1 MKKLQ
6 LLVILLFVSVSIFAL
21 DAKEENVTH
30 YLGLGTGYSHYT
42 YTSDGDTSYYLF
54 GQNITFKG
62 EDTIKGSDNLSFT
75 TYLSYL
81 FPSIESSGGTNMS
94 SLFDTTFIQDLS
106 TGLTFSRKLSDKSTI
121 YSCFGLHA
129 NMVLLS
135 NDYVSALT
143 YDFGVFASSG
153 IKTSLGS
160 DLYLDVNFKVN
171 YDFVEYYYTNSSY
184 GSESG
189 TTDDFFASGVSAN
202 IGATYIL

>member
-1 MKKLQ
+1 
-6 LLVILLFVSVSIFAL
+6 
-21 DAKEENVTH
+21 
-30 YLGLGTGYSHYT
+30 
-42 YTSDGDTSYYLF
+42 
-54 GQNITFKG
+54 
-62 EDTIKGSDNLSFT
+62 
-75 TYLSYL
+75 
-81 FPSIESSGGTNMS
+81 
-94 SLFDTTFIQDLS
+94 
-106 TGLTFSRKLSDKSTI
+106 
-121 YSCFGLHA
+121 
-129 NMVLLS
+129 LLS